1 MLLDQRLRDYQS
13 KTLPKSK
20 WKIRHNLKAQT
31 HYSSTLLQESPT
43 HWSTRTQRKVFWWT
57 QGTGRCP
64 ARTLWGNWD
73 RRRLQKI
80 RSFRQNL
87 RLWFF
92 SGSFGCEENRQLRC
106 NRQLRSR
113 EGLSFWF
120 FFLIWLVMHCWGL
133 IDRHGWFWQGWL
145 CCFSFFSWGFIL
157 RWGWRSSN
165 RTLCL
170 ILSCF

>member
-120 FFLIWLVMHCWGL
+120 FFFDLVGDAL
-133 IDRHGWFWQGWL
+133 LG
-145 CCFSFFSWGFIL
+145 SY
-157 RWGWRSSN
+157 RSSW
-165 RTLCL
+165 L
-170 ILSCF
+170 ILARMTLLLFFFFLGLYTSLRLAKL